1 MKKLTL
7 RASILTVGLG
17 VTLELF
23 ANNTTIPSRS
33 TNSPSPSGLLAT
45 NYLLNAEFTNN
56 RVVPNIASVSD
67 IPQSTNFFSAESVSF
82 TDGAGKIEGV
92 SDLGWG
98 VLSSLGPFVQGDVIA
113 NVSGSITTVKSN
125 TTVVMTMKGK
135 GFAMDATGSDQA
147 NASLSLTF
155 KSTKG
160 IVMVTNEFDS
170 TNGSAIVLTTNP
182 DGSTSSNFLAV
193 VIQTNLVINPN
204 YNQLVFTVATSDIV
218 TNSRTEVTVS
228 NAIDSVDNVFPFG
241 TALSTNGQGSFTVGG
256 AAFTKFPIAYVITWD
271 SSMTAQPMTNTI
283 LGLDVSEVPSF
294 ITNFFAVNSSTNT
307 HPNERIV
314 KTVMSVQTNVTAS
327 TGGTNGFTGG
337 FTNLTVVNNLSNSWF
352 EIDGFLNGSVHAGK
366 FSQPIKNEPATLTGN
381 HVLFTAFQGT
391 GSNTTLQAQFGSN
404 VGSVPVPTNDN
415 GLWYVAENPIF
426 SDSLSVTPFTYF
438 SSDVKQAG
446 SAMWFSAPQGDSH
459 ISVGFFGT
467 GSLNSKTKTYKATL
481 NGVSFSHGTTY
492 KLSGNTGPLTVA
504 FTPLVNV
511 VTLTNTAALANLDAA
526 GFGTNLDFEAF
537 SNFATNS
544 GVTTTNFTFVS
555 TDTVVLNGVTN
566 NVQNALNGVP
576 IAPSVATN
584 TIPNG
589 ITTVVLSGKVQG
601 QTIGPIN
608 GTNAS
613 VPVPQ

>member
-7 RASILTVGLG
+7 TLSLLTAGLG
-17 VTLELF
+17 ITVELF
-23 ANNTTIPSRS
+23 ANDTAIPSRS
-33 TNSPSPSGLLAT
+33 TTANSLLAT
-45 NYLLNAEFTNN
+45 NYILNAEFTNN
-56 RVVPNIASVSD
+56 PVVPNIASVSD

-98 VLSSLGPFVQGDVIA
+98 VLSHLGPFVQGDVIA
-113 NVSGSITTVKSN
+113 NVSGSISTVKSN
-125 TTVVMTMKGK
+125 TVVTMTMKGK
-135 GFAMDATGSDQA
+135 GFAMDAIGSNQA
-147 NASLSLTF
+147 NASLSLSF

-160 IVMVTNEFDS
+160 IVMVTNEFDKS
-170 TNGSAIVLTTNP
+170 VGPAIVLTTNP

-193 VIQTNLVINPN
+193 VIQTNLTINPN
-204 YNQLVFTVATSDIV
+204 YNQLVFTVATSDIL
-218 TNSRTEVTVS
+218 TNSGTEVTVS
-228 NAIDSVDNVFPFG
+228 NAIDSADNVFPFG
-241 TALSTNGQGSFTVGG
+241 NTISTNGQQRFTVGHVT
-256 AAFTKFPIAYVITWD
+256 FTNAVIAYVITWD
-271 SSMTAQPMTNTI
+271 SSQTAQPVTNAI
-283 LGLDVSEVPSF
+283 LGLDASAVPSF
-294 ITNFFAVNSSTNT
+294 ITNFFAVNTFTNSR
-307 HPNERIV
+307 PRERFV
-314 KTVMSVQTNVTAS
+314 QTVMSVQTNVTAI
-327 TGGTNGFTGG
+327 TVGTNGFPGG

-366 FSQPIKNEPATLTGN
+366 FSQAIKNEPATLTQN
-381 HVLFTAFQGT
+381 HVLFSAFQGT
-391 GSNTTLQAQFGSN
+391 GSNTTLQAQFGPTS
-404 VGSVPVPTNDN
+404 GQLPVPTNDN
-415 GLWYVAENPIF
+415 GLWYVAEQPVF

-438 SSDVKQAG
+438 SSDVKQSGAN
-446 SAMWFSAPQGDSH
+446 MWFSAPQGDSH

-467 GSLNSKTKTYKATL
+467 GSLNSKQKTYKATL

-511 VTLTNTAALANLDAA
+511 VTLTNTAAAQNLDAA

-544 GVTTTNFTFVS
+544 GVTTTNFTFIS

-601 QTIGPIN
+601 QAIGPIN